1 MLTNFTIKSP
11 ILLIC
16 EKCDFQCCNNRDYDR
31 HLLTRKHKNVDKM
44 LTNVDNFTTK
54 SPHMC
59 LCGKEYKHRQSLS
72 IHKKK
77 CIITLEKEKS
87 DSINDD
93 ILQNSCE
100 NANILALFKEQLN
113 ENKELRNLIVEQNKQ
128 LYETNNKLISIT
140 NNTNNN
146 TNCNN
151 KTFNLQFFLNETC
164 KHAININEFV
174 DSIKVQ
180 IKDLEKVGEIGYAEG
195 ISNIFISNLQQLD
208 SHTRPIHCSDSK
220 RETLYIKDEEQWSKD
235 DENKSALTKAIKNVA
250 NKNIKKINEWQ
261 KIHPEYSNPKSKQ
274 NDKYMQIVLNSMSG
288 SSQEESN
295 KNYEKIIK
303 NVIKETIIIK

>member
-1 MLTNFTIKSP
+1 MEIKETKK
-11 ILLIC
+11 LKKKLDRFVC
-16 EKCDFQCCNNRDYDR
+16 DTCDFKCYMKCDWDR
-31 HLLTRKHKNVDKM
+31 HIIRPKHVNFQKQQCEETKKLKKTYICDCGKNFVTNSGLWKHKKICDNLTDLNEEKLTDKELIMM
-44 LTNVDNFTTK
+44 LVK
-54 SPHMC
+54 
-59 LCGKEYKHRQSLS
+59 
-72 IHKKK
+72 
-77 CIITLEKEKS
+77 
-87 DSINDD
+87 
-93 ILQNSCE
+93 QNSDLME
-100 NANILALFKEQLN
+100 VIKNG
-113 ENKELRNLIVEQNKQ
+113 
-128 LYETNNKLISIT
+128 TH
-140 NNTNNN
+140 NTNSHN
-146 TNCNN
+146 TNSHN

-274 NDKYMQIVLNSMSG
+274 NDKYMKIVLNSMSG

-303 NVIKETIIIK
+303 NVIKETIIVK

>member
-1 MLTNFTIKSP
+1 MLTNITQDYSR
-11 ILLIC
+11 LLIC
-16 EKCDFQCCNNRDYDR
+16 KNCDFQCSNKNDYNR

-44 LTNVDNFTTK
+44 LTHVDTFTQKNSNT
-54 SPHMC
+54 C

-77 CIITLEKEKS
+77 CIITLESEKN
-87 DSINDD
+87 DTINDD

-100 NANILALFKEQLN
+100 NSNILALFKEQLN

-140 NNTNNN
+140 NNNN

-164 KHAININEFV
+164 KNAININEFV

-208 SHTRPIHCSDSK
+208 SHTRPIHCCDSK

-250 NKNIKKINEWQ
+250 NKNIKQINEWQ

-288 SSQEESN
+288 SSKEESN

-303 NVIKETIIIK
+303 NVIKETIIVK

>member
-1 MLTNFTIKSP
+1 
-11 ILLIC
+11 
-16 EKCDFQCCNNRDYDR
+16 
-31 HLLTRKHKNVDKM
+31 
-44 LTNVDNFTTK
+44 
-54 SPHMC
+54 MC

-77 CIITLEKEKS
+77 CIITLEKENS